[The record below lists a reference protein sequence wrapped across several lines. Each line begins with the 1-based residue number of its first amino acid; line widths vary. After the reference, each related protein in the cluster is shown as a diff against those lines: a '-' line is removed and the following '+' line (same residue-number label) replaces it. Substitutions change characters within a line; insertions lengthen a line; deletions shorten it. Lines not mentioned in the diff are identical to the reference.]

1 MISLAFI
8 LLGTILFGAT
18 LGTTMICCK
27 SYPVGV
33 YPRKVYFIDEYVT
46 RNRISQD
53 DTIIMSSNTYDNI
66 IGNNKEKEEFNNYQ
80 KYENCLAD
88 GIENSKNQI

>member
-18 LGTTMICCK
+18 LGTTMMCYT

-46 RNRISQD
+46 RNRITQD
-53 DTIIMSSNTYDNI
+53 DTIRMSSNTYDNI

-80 KYENCLAD
+80 KYENCQTTNND
-88 GIENSKNQI
+88 ISEDQI

>member
-33 YPRKVYFIDEYVT
+33 YPRKYI
-46 RNRISQD
+46 
-53 DTIIMSSNTYDNI
+53 
-66 IGNNKEKEEFNNYQ
+66 
-80 KYENCLAD
+80 L
-88 GIENSKNQI
+88 